1 MSLLWTIALTHLI
14 ALMSPGPDFI
24 LVIRN
29 SLSKSRRDG
38 YFTALGFA
46 SGVAFH
52 LTWGL
57 LGLSYLLERFPLF
70 LQILQYGGALYLA
83 YLGWQSWNSSPFQFQ
98 RPSIKQTQSNLL
110 SFREGLITNLL
121 NVKAMLFFIS
131 LLVNVLTPE
140 IDLIIR
146 LSAVLLMVTLT
157 ALWFSLVTRFF
168 TQTKVQQLF
177 LAAQKPI
184 ERTLAVIL
192 WLLALKLSGLV
203 GVILTWLK
211 L

>member
-1 MSLLWTIALTHLI
+1 MSLLWTVALTHLM
-14 ALMSPGPDFI
+14 ALMSPGPDFVLI
-24 LVIRN
+24 IRN
-29 SLSKSRRDG
+29 ALGKSRRDG

-46 SGVAFH
+46 TGVAFH

-57 LGLSYLLERFPLF
+57 LGLSFLLERFPLF

-98 RPSIKQTQSNLL
+98 KQTQKQTQSNLV

-140 IDLIIR
+140 IDLNIR
-146 LSAVLLMVTLT
+146 LTAVLLMVTLT

-203 GVILTWLK
+203 GVILPYLA
-211 L
+211 

>member
-1 MSLLWTIALTHLI
+1 
-14 ALMSPGPDFI
+14 
-24 LVIRN
+24 
-29 SLSKSRRDG
+29 
-38 YFTALGFA
+38 
-46 SGVAFH
+46 
-52 LTWGL
+52 
-57 LGLSYLLERFPLF
+57 
-70 LQILQYGGALYLA
+70 
-83 YLGWQSWNSSPFQFQ
+83 
-98 RPSIKQTQSNLL
+98 
-110 SFREGLITNLL
+110 
-121 NVKAMLFFIS
+121 MLFFIS